1 MVTFHVSLSCFIGDI
16 FVFKHHKIKIRH
28 LKKERNICRILL
40 YFLKKISSVN
50 QLSIFKIYLVMRPN
64 YRVDKTAKSSSNL
77 INNNNELIHGIQ
89 GGPHLWSSCRR
100 VKNFRSNL
108 FKNRQTSQI
117 NHITSLV
124 EVIMSNLTVLQFNGF
139 LYLS

>member
-1 MVTFHVSLSCFIGDI
+1 
-16 FVFKHHKIKIRH
+16 
-28 LKKERNICRILL
+28 
-40 YFLKKISSVN
+40 
-50 QLSIFKIYLVMRPN
+50 MRPN

-77 INNNNELIHGIQ
+77 INYNNELIHGIQ

-100 VKNFRSNL
+100 VKNFQSNL

-124 EVIMSNLTVLQFNGF
+124 EVIMSNLTVLQIPLFVLDHLVTMKTHIPHFCPPAG
-139 LYLS
+139 LLDRAGARRHTGRDVP